1 MKYGSA
7 RISKAGNI
15 ALTSNDKKEVDNAI
29 SIINDWRSLHLIVL
43 DELQNFIVAL
53 LSQRNIREFSVS
65 RRLKRLSSILNKL
78 DRNPQSGLGTM
89 QDIGGLR
96 IVVPTMSNLNKAFA
110 LITTNI
116 PDCFEQTKAPMN
128 YIEVPKEVSGYRSI
142 HFIYKY
148 HSSNNDLDGMKI
160 ELQLRT
166 KLQHS
171 WAMAVET
178 AELIT
183 GTALKSSQGDENWIA
198 FFKVV
203 SSLFAIKERTP
214 ILEEHSVKQYQT
226 KELMM
231 QLYSMNINHH
241 FSDTLKALRAS
252 HSVAKR
258 ENYPDGYYI
267 LNINLKN
274 KKVSIKAFPKE
285 NEEQAS
291 ALYSK
296 LEKSVVENNNAVVL
310 VSVPKMQELQEAY
323 PSYFLDTREFL
334 TAIDTMMGNCRKRR
348 WVK

>member
-1 MKYGSA
+1 MKYGSKK
-7 RISKAGNI
+7 ISKAGNI
-15 ALTSNDKKEVDNAI
+15 ALTSNDKNEVDNAI

-53 LSQRNIREFSVS
+53 LSKRNIREFSVS

-96 IVVPTMSNLNKAFA
+96 IVVPTMSSLNKAFA

-116 PDCFEQTKAPMN
+116 PDCFEQTKDPMN
-128 YIEVPKEVSGYRSI
+128 YIEAPKEVSGYRSI

-198 FFKVV
+198 FFKIV

-214 ILEEHSVKQYQT
+214 ILEEHSVKQYKT
-226 KELMM
+226 KDLMM

-267 LNINLKN
+267 LNINFKD
-274 KKVSIKAFPKE
+274 KRVRIKAFPKE

-291 ALYSK
+291 ALYSR
-296 LEKSVVENNNAVVL
+296 LEKTVVESNNAVVL

-334 TAIDTMMGNCRKRR
+334 TAIDTMMGNCRKRM

>member
-1 MKYGSA
+1 MKYGSNK
-7 RISKAGNI
+7 ISKAGNI
-15 ALTSNDKKEVDNAI
+15 ALTSNDKNEVDNAVN
-29 SIINDWRSLHLIVL
+29 IINDWRSLHLIVL
-43 DELQNFIVAL
+43 DELQNFIVNL
-53 LSQRNIREFSVS
+53 LLKHNIRGFAIS

-96 IVVPTMSNLNKAFA
+96 IVVPTMSSLNKVLA

-128 YIEVPKEVSGYRSI
+128 YIEVPKAVSGYRSI

-148 HSSNNDLDGMKI
+148 HSSNTDVDGMKI

-183 GTALKSSQGDENWIA
+183 GTALKSSQGDENWIT

-214 ILEEHSVKQYQT
+214 ILDEYSAMQYKM

-231 QLYSMNINHH
+231 QLYSMNTSHH
-241 FSDTLKALRAS
+241 FSDTLKALRVS
-252 HSVAKR
+252 HSVAKK

-267 LNINLKN
+267 LNINFNN
-274 KKVSIKAFPKE
+274 KRVSIKAFPKGE
-285 NEEQAS
+285 EEQAS
-291 ALYSK
+291 ALYSR
-296 LEKSVVENNNAVVL
+296 LEKGVEENNNAVVL
-310 VSVPKMQELQEAY
+310 VSVPQMQELQKAY

-334 TAIDTMMGNCRKRR
+334 TAIDTMMANCKKRG
-348 WVK
+348 WTK